1 MFLLSSGRKAYV
13 TRMLSLI
20 PGSVLPH
27 VSVVSSLDYGPVY
40 APGMMYV
47 SERSADSICDTAL
60 LFLVMKS
67 EYMLSHL
74 VGCDSTL
81 VALCV
86 ASLIIFAVASVRG

>member
-1 MFLLSSGRKAYV
+1 
-13 TRMLSLI
+13 
-20 PGSVLPH
+20 
-27 VSVVSSLDYGPVY
+27 
-40 APGMMYV
+40 MMYV

-74 VGCDSTL
+74 VGCDNTS

-86 ASLIIFAVASVRG
+86 ASLIIFAVAPVRG